1 MTFFNSGDQLLDVK
15 IVVKFPRQEQFF
27 TERAKDD
34 AKRAKGNTEGVET
47 WEELV
52 DVDRTK
58 NICLARRKVLNKL
71 FIDQEVH
78 KLSHKTEYP
87 GYESAALN
95 YALSVKNNKPKQ
107 NLLTRN
113 NTHLE
118 AEWNLKSLSNP
129 SEQSVNP
136 AIEMFRT
143 HDNRLEQATAKKRKL
158 NEDLRRKKIVLINRK
173 ELLKRHRHI

>member
-1 MTFFNSGDQLLDVK
+1 M
-15 IVVKFPRQEQFF
+15 
-27 TERAKDD
+27 
-34 AKRAKGNTEGVET
+34 
-47 WEELV
+47 
-52 DVDRTK
+52 
-58 NICLARRKVLNKL
+58 LNKL

-113 NTHLE
+113 NTQLE

-173 ELLKRHRHI
+173 ELLKRHRQIKLDQFHLRIMKESILRNLIVRLTITKICLLLRHKVIDFKVN